1 MDNQNKPIAITLLI
15 KDGGYEQL
23 VIPPKMLTQLA
34 IAIRTTG
41 AEWVATNQRA
51 LHVVGFMVTGKQT
64 GERVIM
70 LGKGDGD
77 GQPKG

>member
-1 MDNQNKPIAITLLI
+1 MNQNKPIAITMLI

-23 VIPPKMLTQLA
+23 AIPTKMMAQLA
-34 IAIRTTG
+34 VAIREKGVET
-41 AEWVATNQRA
+41 VATSEQRL

-70 LGKGDGD
+70 LGKGEGD
-77 GQPKG
+77 GKG